1 MDKLLLNGKD
11 FFNGDKMV
19 LLQNLPAYTVKNVQV
34 YQQDKKDQLASKG
47 SNEPD
52 LVMDVNLK
60 KEFNAGLLANA
71 EIAGGTHNRYRMRGF
86 GLLYRGS
93 GVIPWQSYPKMIDK
107 RYMKNGRSDTPCS

>member
-71 EIAGGTHNRYRMRGF
+71 EMPEALTT
-86 GLLYRGS
+86 
-93 GVIPWQSYPKMIDK
+93 VIVCEDSASYTPVAREFLSMLWQIMSTRRADLI
-107 RYMKNGRSDTPCS
+107 